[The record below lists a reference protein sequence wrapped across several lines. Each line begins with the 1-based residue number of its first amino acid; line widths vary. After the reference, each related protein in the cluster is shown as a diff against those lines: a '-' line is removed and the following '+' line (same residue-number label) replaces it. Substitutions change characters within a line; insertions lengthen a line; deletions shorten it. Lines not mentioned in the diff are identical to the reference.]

1 MIHQGGI
8 EIRGQKP
15 IATHIKFTSWLT
27 GFQHVITYKLGC
39 EWNHLLIIAAL
50 EVSNFM
56 EHLKNLEQ

>member
-1 MIHQGGI
+1 MWTLEKEFCLSSMIHQGGI

-39 EWNHLLIIAAL
+39 E
-50 EVSNFM
+50 
-56 EHLKNLEQ
+56 